1 MTEQMGRTPD
11 EEARVFR
18 DGSDDMVREMVFH
31 YFKDHP
37 EKLFRRRNGADE
49 DRTEQEVG
57 KSPEQ
62 VAQIFKGGSADTLK
76 DVVFNFFKDHPD
88 RLFRKRD
95 VIRALTEENKG
106 YSAKS
111 IKSLITTLFKEKQID
126 RERRKKPRGTS
137 ASYYGMKPA
146 VERVRRLMNAK
157 QEKLPPSAP
166 AVQNSED

>member
-1 MTEQMGRTPD
+1 MTEQIGRNPD
-11 EEARVFR
+11 EAGRIFR
-18 DGSDDMVREMVFH
+18 ESSDDLVKEMVFN

-37 EKLFRRRNGADE
+37 EKLFRKGNG
-49 DRTEQEVG
+49 TEEEVPERDLG
-57 KSPEQ
+57 KTPEQ
-62 VAQIFKGGSADTLK
+62 VARIFRDGSEDTLK
-76 DVVFNFFKDHPD
+76 DVVFNFFKDHPE

-95 VIRALTEENKG
+95 VIKALTQEDKR

-166 AVQNSED
+166 VVQGRED